1 MSVHPAGGLSACF
14 PRGRGGLLAVV
25 TCLFVFLAG
34 CGRDANSP
42 LDIDTCRAG
51 IVLAELDGQ
60 TITVRDFRARR
71 SLETAL
77 MAYRKRELPAQ
88 RRADALAKFAHGRNR
103 RILAELVNQA
113 LVKSY
118 LEKRLAGQDA
128 SRLRTTAKARMGK
141 NVGDALRKFKF
152 KTPEQAATELGV
164 DSDYLQDQFA
174 VPTRVAVAR
183 EIFAEKPFTVT
194 EREIDEGLERM
205 QRYHDRAVASNAV
218 TRATASN
225 VLERVKAGGDF
236 ATLGHQY
243 AGFSPEEA
251 RAWGDF
257 EADEIED
264 AALRKWAFTASVGSV
279 GGPFDVEDGL
289 CVVKILNRT
298 NGSPTPSLAAE
309 ETASVSL
316 ARIAFYMWEEDPEP
330 RTRDYVRTT
339 LGEWKANEAQKALF
353 ASLHA
358 GMHLTYPNGTNFV
371 FSTSEN
377 PSHYLKESGK

>member
-1 MSVHPAGGLSACF
+1 MPTHPVGGMSACF
-14 PRGRGGLLAVV
+14 SHGWVGLLAV
-25 TCLFVFLAG
+25 TASLLLAG
-34 CGRDANSP
+34 CARDLSSP

-51 IVLAELDGQ
+51 MVLAELEGQ
-60 TITVRDFRARR
+60 EITVRDFRARR

-77 MAYRKRELPAQ
+77 VAYRKRDLSAQ
-88 RRADALAKFAHGRNR
+88 KTAGALAKFTEGRNR

-128 SRLRTTAKARMGK
+128 SRLRIAAEARMEK
-141 NVGDALRKFKF
+141 DVGDALRKFSF
-152 KTPEQAATELGV
+152 KTLEQAATELGV
-164 DSDYLQDQFA
+164 DSGYLQDQLA
-174 VPTRVAVAR
+174 VPTRVALAR
-183 EIFAEKPFTVT
+183 ESFAGKPFTVT
-194 EREIDEGLERM
+194 EKEIDEGLERM

-236 ATLGHQY
+236 AALGRQN

-251 RAWGDF
+251 QEWGDF
-257 EADEIED
+257 EAEEIED
-264 AALRKWAFTASVGSV
+264 AALRKWAFTAPVGSV

-330 RTRDYVRTT
+330 RTRAYVRET

-358 GMHLTYPNGTNFV
+358 GMRLTYPNGTNFV
-371 FSTSEN
+371 FSTSEK
-377 PSHYLKESGK
+377 PSHYLNKEIGK